1 MDHGEQL
8 HNLDPAIPLPISRG
22 NKQKR
27 RAASNAPSPA
37 LPSARTWDSMVPDS
51 SVGAWSSR
59 WEEESAVTECS
70 HSLTIECPRG
80 LAGKRKDHQQDPK
93 FMLAAD
99 STWK

>member
-1 MDHGEQL
+1 MGHGEQL
-8 HNLDPAIPLPISRG
+8 HNLDSAIPLPISGG

-27 RAASNAPSPA
+27 RTASNAPSPA
-37 LPSARTWDSMVPDS
+37 LPSVRTWDSVVPDS
-51 SVGAWSSR
+51 SVGSWFSQ
-59 WEEESAVTECS
+59 WEEELAVTEGS

-80 LAGKRKDHQQDPK
+80 LAGKRKDHQQEPK